1 MPHKENLSRPLT
13 VRLPSDKAAEYEQ
26 LAKDSG
32 ESMSL
37 VLRKALV
44 EAKPVFRAREP
55 AFVRE
60 DRIKALHYLSKS
72 SNNIN
77 QVAKN
82 LNILKKKNK
91 LVYEECTHYLRVL
104 DTIAAALNHTL
115 RIFDVNQG

>member
-1 MPHKENLSRPLT
+1 MPRKENLSRPLT
-13 VRLPSDKAAEYEQ
+13 VRLPSEKAAEYEQ

-77 QVAKN
+77 QVAKH
-82 LNILKKKNK
+82 LNILS
-91 LVYEECTHYLRVL
+91 LQGRLSYEECAHYLRVL
-104 DTIAAALNHTL
+104 DTIAAGFTRAL
-115 RIFDVNQG
+115 RIFDFN